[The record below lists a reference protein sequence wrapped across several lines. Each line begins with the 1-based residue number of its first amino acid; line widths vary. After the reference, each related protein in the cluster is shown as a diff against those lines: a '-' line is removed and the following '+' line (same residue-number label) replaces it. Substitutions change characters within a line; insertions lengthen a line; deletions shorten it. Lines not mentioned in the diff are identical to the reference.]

1 VDSVPLLP
9 GQINITGETASWAV
23 RRPSIMMTAIPP
35 GGRNDEEFCALRD
48 PVGATGGSAM
58 RRSDAGDGRDR
69 SGADQAAGVIAGAI
83 GAVIRGL
90 DELIPVMEP
99 SKPPVIQLLTFA
111 DAVRWFVTNQP
122 GDPNIQGG
130 ALLRRPHA
138 AGSLIFQVFLDKT
151 DGVCLG
157 PDRRPYGRAFVAAS
171 LDDELAAKFR
181 GSDLVVFR

>member
-1 VDSVPLLP
+1 MS
-9 GQINITGETASWAV
+9 
-23 RRPSIMMTAIPP
+23 PSDP
-35 GGRNDEEFCALRD
+35 GG
-48 PVGATGGSAM
+48 
-58 RRSDAGDGRDR
+58 GRDH
-69 SGADQAAGVIAGAI
+69 GGVDQAGGVIAAAI

-90 DELIPVMEP
+90 DDLIPVMEP

-111 DAVRWFVTNQP
+111 DAVRWFVSNHP
-122 GDPNIQGG
+122 GDLNIQGG

-138 AGSLIFQVFLDKT
+138 AGSLMFQVFLDKT

-157 PDRRPYGRAFVAAS
+157 PDRRPYGRAFVAVS

>member
-1 VDSVPLLP
+1 MS
-9 GQINITGETASWAV
+9 
-23 RRPSIMMTAIPP
+23 PSDP
-35 GGRNDEEFCALRD
+35 GG
-48 PVGATGGSAM
+48 
-58 RRSDAGDGRDR
+58 GRDY
-69 SGADQAAGVIAGAI
+69 GGVDQAGRVVAAAI

-111 DAVRWFVTNQP
+111 DTVRWFVSNHP
-122 GDPNIQGG
+122 GDPKIQSG

-138 AGSLIFQVFLDKT
+138 AGSLMFQVFLDKT

-157 PDRRPYGRAFVAAS
+157 PDRRPYGRAFVAVS
-171 LDDELAAKFR
+171 LDDELAAKLR